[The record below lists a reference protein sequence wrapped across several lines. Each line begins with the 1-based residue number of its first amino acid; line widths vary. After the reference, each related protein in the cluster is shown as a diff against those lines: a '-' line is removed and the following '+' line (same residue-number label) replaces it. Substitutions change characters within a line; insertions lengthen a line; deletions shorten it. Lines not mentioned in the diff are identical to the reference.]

1 MVLDGLMSVASAL
14 GMGPQAATRTT
25 GLRPTPPLTKP
36 KATSMPP
43 EAQPSLS
50 SPKSPAGGL
59 VPGNKNRM
67 NNLTCPFCASA
78 ACFIDRSMAPGAYYV
93 RCGQCCTTGPT
104 FDTEDK
110 AISAWENLLNRLD
123 RKTISLRISPE
134 IVSATS
140 LVEGFGYALQNIVE
154 ALDRQARQ
162 EGLTPQQKD
171 TIQQIADGLR
181 KPCILAAFT
190 QSECVQRARIK
201 SPQ

>member
-93 RCGQCCTTGPT
+93 RCGQCCATGPT
-104 FDTEDK
+104 FDTEDE

-123 RKTISLRISPE
+123 RKTILRPRWLR
-134 IVSATS
+134 VSDTHYKTLLKPS
-140 LVEGFGYALQNIVE
+140 TGKP
-154 ALDRQARQ
+154 DKK
-162 EGLTPQQKD
+162 GLPLNKR
-171 TIQQIADGLR
+171 IQSSR
-181 KPCILAAFT
+181 
-190 QSECVQRARIK
+190 
-201 SPQ
+201 

>member
-1 MVLDGLMSVASAL
+1 MGLLS
-14 GMGPQAATRTT
+14 ATRTT
-25 GLRPTPPLTKP
+25 GERPTPPPNKP
-36 KATSMPP
+36 NVASRLPYS
-43 EAQPSLS
+43 QPSLS

-59 VPGNKNRM
+59 VPGHENRM
-67 NNLTCPFCASA
+67 NNLPCPFCAST

-93 RCGQCCTTGPT
+93 RCGQCCATGPA

-110 AISAWENLLNRLD
+110 AISAWGNLLNRLD

-134 IVSATS
+134 IVSAAS
-140 LVEGFGYALQNIVE
+140 LVDGFGYALQNIVE
-154 ALDRQARQ
+154 ALDRQAQ
-162 EGLTPQQKD
+162 KEGLTPQQKD

-181 KPCILAAFT
+181 EPCILEAFT

>member
-1 MVLDGLMSVASAL
+1 
-14 GMGPQAATRTT
+14 
-25 GLRPTPPLTKP
+25 
-36 KATSMPP
+36 
-43 EAQPSLS
+43 
-50 SPKSPAGGL
+50 
-59 VPGNKNRM
+59 M

-93 RCGQCCTTGPT
+93 RCGQCCATGPT

-181 KPCILAAFT
+181 KPCILEAFT